1 MRKCWQLLE
10 TTNAKCYVWGMSN
23 LKINRALVTSNQI
36 LVNTTTTRAC
46 LCTMLIE
53 MNTLGVQMSYSHA
66 GAKDEENAY
75 T

>member
-1 MRKCWQLLE
+1 MPNVTLGGCLSSKLMGCI
-10 TTNAKCYVWGMSN
+10 CYFY
-23 LKINRALVTSNQI
+23 QI
-36 LVNTTTTRAC
+36 LVNTTTTGAC

-53 MNTLGVQMSYSHA
+53 MNTLGVQMLYSHA

>member
-1 MRKCWQLLE
+1 MP
-10 TTNAKCYVWGMSN
+10 N
-23 LKINRALVTSNQI
+23 VTFGGCRSSKLIGGIGYFYQI